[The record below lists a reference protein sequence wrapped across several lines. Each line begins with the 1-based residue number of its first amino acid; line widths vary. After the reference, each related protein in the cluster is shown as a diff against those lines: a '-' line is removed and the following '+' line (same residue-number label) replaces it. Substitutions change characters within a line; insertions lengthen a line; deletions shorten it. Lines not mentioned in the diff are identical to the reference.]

1 MEGDAIED
9 VLKIKDKQ
17 IIKNPDGAGPL
28 FEDGDVDFDCEEAWG
43 WNHANPGYF
52 RE

>member
-1 MEGDAIED
+1 MENGGAKD
-9 VLKIKDKQ
+9 VLKAEEK

>member
-1 MEGDAIED
+1 MANNTGKD
-9 VLKIKDKQ
+9 VLKVEANKRIL
-17 IIKNPDGAGPL
+17 KNPDGAGPF
-28 FEDGDVDFDCEEAWG
+28 FENDIDFDCEEAWG